1 MAGDIDIVI
10 GAQDKASAVINAV
23 AGKVGGFGSSLSS
36 MVTPQM
42 AALTGAIAGAA
53 AGFMTLKTAIGAV
66 SAAAD
71 RIDALTD
78 TAAGLGETVGELQ
91 AFQFAM
97 SEAGNVGA
105 EKSIQALQRIQK
117 TIGEIATGGNA
128 AGGAV
133 FEQLGL
139 DANELSMQGPI
150 DQFNSVREALAG
162 VENVSERAS
171 LAQKL
176 LGKSAADLMPALMAQ
191 SDEFNAS
198 MQAASDLG
206 VVVSEEGAAGI
217 AAMNDAVGRVSA
229 GFEGMANQVAM
240 AVAPLVESIANA
252 IAGWLPPIIDLAS
265 QYLPT
270 VVDVMATLVG
280 LGADFYK
287 TMYQAA
293 TLDFAGA
300 IETATNALGEEG
312 TAAQLLLKV
321 QEARNAAAAAAR
333 ENAEK
338 MKAIAAATAT
348 AEDESLKKQEA
359 KVSEGEKTIAQLERQ
374 LAIAKLGSD
383 EVERQEQLAAAANDA
398 ERERIAILQ
407 KQLDLQEQANE
418 QAKERAAEEER
429 LAAERKRQGEEITR
443 EAEQRESQIAAFR
456 PGGNAVESRLLTR
469 GQGENTGKLMV
480 RLTEQSLA
488 VLQELLGTIQD
499 QDPAASSGGVGLEY
513 IN

>member
-23 AGKVGGFGSSLSS
+23 AAKAGGFGSSLSS
-36 MVTPQM
+36 AVTPKM
-42 AALTGAIAGAA
+42 LAFTGAIAGAA
-53 AGFMTLKTAIGAV
+53 AGALALGKAIGAV
-66 SAAAD
+66 SEASS

-97 SEAGNVGA
+97 GEAGNVDA

-117 TIGEIATGGNA
+117 TIGEIAGGGNA
-128 AGGAV
+128 AGGEV
-133 FEQLGL
+133 FKKLGI
-139 DANELSMQGPI
+139 DANALSMQGPI
-150 DQFNSVREALAG
+150 DQFNTVREALG
-162 VENVSERAS
+162 SIENTSERAAM
-171 LAQKL
+171 AQKL

-206 VVVSEEGAAGI
+206 VVVSEEGAVGI

-240 AVAPLVESIANA
+240 AVAPLVESIANT

-312 TAAQLLLKV
+312 SAAKMVLQV

-338 MKAIAAATAT
+338 MQAIAAATST
-348 AEDESLKKQEA
+348 AEDESLQKQQE

-374 LAIAKLGSD
+374 LAIQQQGAD
-383 EVERQEQLAAAANDA
+383 AVERQEQLATAASDA
-398 ERERIAILQ
+398 ERERIASLQ
-407 KQLDLQEQANE
+407 AELDLREQITAEFNRQVE
-418 QAKERAAEEER
+418 EEKKRAAEQQKAQEQE
-429 LAAERKRQGEEITR
+429 LARRAELVKQLAGT
-443 EAEQRESQIAAFR
+443 QIGVTAT
-456 PGGNAVESRLLTR
+456 ESRLQTR
-469 GQGENTGKLMV
+469 GPAQNGMERIAKLAQKQV
-480 RLTEQSLA
+480 
-488 VLQELLGTIQD
+488 ELLQKIFEQ
-499 QDPAASSGGVGLEY
+499 GGEVPEIEMPQLVQVG
-513 IN
+513 